1 MPVWTSVRS
10 TLCTSGLCRALD
22 RQLEGL
28 HKEQQEGVAAQRRCH
43 RKNQAPPGELVL
55 GWSGEQFGASF
66 LMSLMGPQNVT
77 GATEYTWEGLHACWG

>member
-1 MPVWTSVRS
+1 MPVWASVGG

-43 RKNQAPPGELVL
+43 WKKQPPPGELAV
-55 GWSGEQFGASF
+55 GWSGEQFGGF
-66 LMSLMGPQNVT
+66 LPDVPN
-77 GATEYTWEGLHACWG
+77 GATKRDGCH